1 MDCIV
6 KILGSDCMEIYVVR
20 PGDTLYGIARRFGVT
35 IAELINVNQ
44 FVNPAELV
52 IGQAILIPVSPREPL
67 RYTVAPGDTL
77 FQIAQ
82 TFNTTVAAIAQ
93 ANQIADPNR
102 IMVGTVLT
110 IPGWSQT
117 TYTVSPGDT
126 LYQIAGRFGVS
137 INQIAETNQIAD
149 PSRIFPGQILII
161 PQPIAPATRRIIE
174 TMAYFQLTNLA
185 GLGRTLA
192 AISPYLTYGGLFQY
206 PVSATGEITVALN
219 TQQAANLLN
228 SNNVK
233 PLLVITNWG
242 PDGFEPDLARTI
254 MGDPAVKARAI
265 QNTLQIIE
273 RYGFA
278 GVNVDFENM
287 YPEDRPLFNN
297 FIRDLRDALRPRNYI
312 ISLAAPPKAADL
324 PNASWVG
331 TFDYRT
337 LGELADF
344 IFLMTYEW
352 GWIGGPPMAV
362 APINQVR
369 RSLDYAVTQIP
380 RAKIL
385 QGNPFYGYNW
395 PLPDTPE
402 SVAVPLNLV
411 DVYSLAYRF
420 NATINYDPTAQSPW
434 FLYTDASGVSH
445 EVWFDD
451 TRSIDVKYDTAN
463 EYNLRGVGWWS
474 FTNEPYGFPQNWPLM
489 DEKFIVRKI

>member
-1 MDCIV
+1 
-6 KILGSDCMEIYVVR
+6 MEIYVVR
-20 PGDTLYGIARRFGVT
+20 PGDTLFGIARRFGVT
-35 IAELINVNQ
+35 VAELININQ

-77 FQIAQ
+77 FLIAQ
-82 TFNTTVAAIAQ
+82 TFNTTVTAIAQ
-93 ANQIADPNR
+93 ANQIIDPNR
-102 IMVGTVLT
+102 IQAGAVLT

-117 TYTVSPGDT
+117 VYTVNPGDT
-126 LYQIAGRFGVS
+126 LFLIANRFGVS
-137 INQIAETNQIAD
+137 VNLIAETNQIAD

-161 PQPIAPATRRIIE
+161 PQPIAPATRRVVE
-174 TMAYFQLTNLA
+174 TMGYFHLTNLA

-192 AISPYLTYGGLFQY
+192 AFSAYLTYGGLFQY
-206 PVSATGEITVALN
+206 PITVTGEISVSTN

-233 PLLVITNWG
+233 PLLVLTNWG
-242 PDGFEPDLARTI
+242 PDGFDPDLARTI
-254 MGDPAVKARAI
+254 MGDPALKDRAI
-265 QNTLQIIE
+265 RNTVQIVE

-287 YPEDRPLFNN
+287 YPEDRPLYTD
-297 FIRDLRDALRPRNYI
+297 FIRDLRDALKPRNYI

-324 PNASWVG
+324 PNAPWVG
-331 TFDYRT
+331 TFDYRS
-337 LGELADF
+337 LGELTDF

-369 RSLDYAVTQIP
+369 RTLDYAVTQIP
-380 RAKIL
+380 RTKIL
-385 QGNPFYGYNW
+385 QGVPFYGYNW

-402 SVAVPLNLV
+402 NVAVPLNLIE
-411 DVYSLAYRF
+411 VYSLAYRF
-420 NATINYDPTAQSPW
+420 NASINFDEISQSPW
-434 FLYTDASGVSH
+434 FRYTDASGASH
-445 EVWFDD
+445 EVWFEDA
-451 TRSIDVKYDTAN
+451 RSINVKYDTAN

-474 FTNEPYGFPQNWPLM
+474 YTNEPYGFPQNWPLM
-489 DEKFIVRKI
+489 DEKFIVGHSGMV

>member
-1 MDCIV
+1 
-6 KILGSDCMEIYVVR
+6 MEIYVVR
-20 PGDTLYGIARRFGVT
+20 PGDTLYGIALRFGVT
-35 IAELINVNQ
+35 IAELININQ
-44 FVNPAELV
+44 FANPAQLV

-67 RYTVAPGDTL
+67 RYTVAAGDTL

-102 IMVGTVLT
+102 IQVGTILT

-117 TYTVSPGDT
+117 TYTVRSGDT
-126 LYQIAGRFGVS
+126 LYLIANRFGIPINLIVRA
-137 INQIAETNQIAD
+137 NQISD
-149 PSRIFPGQILII
+149 PSRIFTGQTLII
-161 PQPIAPATRRIIE
+161 PQPVSPTARRIIE
-174 TMAYFQLTNLA
+174 TMGYFHLTNLA

-192 AISPYLTYGGLFQY
+192 TFGRYFTYGGLFQY
-206 PVSATGEITVALN
+206 PISATGEITVSPN

-228 SNNVK
+228 SYNVK

-242 PDGFEPDLARTI
+242 PDGFDLDLARAI

-265 QNTLQIIE
+265 QNTLQIVD

-287 YPEDRPLFNN
+287 YPEDRPLYTS
-297 FIRDLRDALRPRNYI
+297 FIRDLRDTLKPRNFI
-312 ISLAAPPKAADL
+312 LSLAVPPKTADL

-331 TFDYRT
+331 TFDYRA

-352 GWIGGPPMAV
+352 GWIGGPPMAI

-369 RSLDYAVTQIP
+369 RTLDYAVTQIP
-380 RAKIL
+380 RTKIL

-402 SVAVPLNLV
+402 NVAVPLNLV
-411 DVYSLAYRF
+411 EVYSLAFRF
-420 NATINYDPTAQSPW
+420 NASINYDTVAQSPW
-434 FLYTDASGVSH
+434 FRYTDATGVSY
-445 EVWFDD
+445 EVWFEDA
-451 TRSIDVKYDTAN
+451 RSFNVKYDTTN

-474 FTNEPYGFPQNWPLM
+474 YVNEPYGFPQNWPLM
-489 DEKFIVRKI
+489 DEKFSVRKI